1 MANLRKKWYTLIYS
15 VIDKKRGMTMDYSKA
30 ILELRSKL
38 NISQHELANLLGVS
52 FQSVNRWENGH
63 FEPTKI
69 VKVRLI
75 KLMEEN
81 NILLK
86 EVDE

>member
-1 MANLRKKWYTLIYS
+1 MN
-15 VIDKKRGMTMDYSKA
+15 VNYSKA

-69 VKVRLI
+69 VKVRLQ
-75 KLMEEN
+75 KLLEEN
-81 NILLK
+81 NIVLK
-86 EVDE
+86 EVNE

>member
-1 MANLRKKWYTLIYS
+1 MEYN
-15 VIDKKRGMTMDYSKA
+15 YSKA

-38 NISQHELANLLGVS
+38 NISQYELANILGVS

-69 VKVRLI
+69 VKVRVDKMLKDNGI
-75 KLMEEN
+75 VLDEE
-81 NILLK
+81 
-86 EVDE
+86 DEEDE

>member
-1 MANLRKKWYTLIYS
+1 MEYN
-15 VIDKKRGMTMDYSKA
+15 YSKA

-38 NISQHELANLLGVS
+38 NISQHELADLLGVS

-69 VKVRLI
+69 VKVRIDKML
-75 KLMEEN
+75 EEN
-81 NILLK
+81 NIILK
-86 EVDE
+86 EVN

>member
-1 MANLRKKWYTLIYS
+1 
-15 VIDKKRGMTMDYSKA
+15 MDINYSKA

-38 NISQHELANLLGVS
+38 NISQHELAKMLGVS

-75 KLMEEN
+75 KLLEEN
-81 NILLK
+81 NIALK

>member
-1 MANLRKKWYTLIYS
+1 M
-15 VIDKKRGMTMDYSKA
+15 DKNYSKA

-38 NISQHELANLLGVS
+38 NISQVELANTLGVT

-69 VKVRLI
+69 VKVRLL
-75 KLMEEN
+75 KLFEEN
-81 NILLK
+81 SIVLE
-86 EVDE
+86 EVCDNE

>member
-1 MANLRKKWYTLIYS
+1 MNKN
-15 VIDKKRGMTMDYSKA
+15 YSKA

-38 NISQHELANLLGVS
+38 NISQLDLANLLGVS

-69 VKVRLI
+69 VKVRLL
-75 KLMEEN
+75 KLFEEN
-81 NILLK
+81 SIMLE
-86 EVDE
+86 EVCDNE